1 MLKIIRWGILGTG
14 ASARN
19 FAEGLQALPDA
30 QLLAV
35 GSRNQANAEEFA
47 HLFSMPRAYKNYED
61 LVNDN
66 DLDVIY
72 IATPNHRHK
81 DHCLLALEAGRSVLC
96 EKPFTLDAEE
106 AREVIALARR
116 KQLFCME
123 AMWMR
128 FVPVMSTLRNRL
140 EAGVIGEVRMVKA
153 DLGFPVAFDEHNRLS
168 TPQMGGGALFDLGI
182 YTLSLASY
190 LFGNPTQVVSQASIG
205 PTGVDEQ
212 SAFILS
218 YGQEKLAILHTSL
231 CTHLSCEGLI
241 IGTRGQI
248 RIHPPLYRPH
258 KLSIT
263 VFQGSKPSISRQN
276 RLNYV
281 KKLPVLRSVYFR
293 LERLFN
299 EHVEKIVERIE
310 GNGYNYEA
318 VEVMRCLR
326 AGELESEIM
335 PLDETLRIV
344 ETMDAIRS
352 QWNC

>member
-14 ASARN
+14 VVARD
-19 FAEGLQALPDA
+19 FAEGLQSLPDA

-35 GSRNQANAEEFA
+35 GSRSQAKAEEFA
-47 HLFSMPRAYKNYED
+47 RLFSMPRAYKNYED
-61 LVNDN
+61 LVNDK

-81 DHCLLALEAGRSVLC
+81 DHCLLALEAGKSVLC
-96 EKPFTLDAEE
+96 EKPFALDAEE
-106 AREVIALARR
+106 AREIIAVARR

-128 FVPVMSTLRNRL
+128 FMPVMSKLRNCL
-140 EAGVIGEVRMVKA
+140 ETGVIGEIRMVEA
-153 DLGFPVAFDEHNRLS
+153 NLGFPVAFDENNRFS
-168 TPQMGGGALFDLGI
+168 NRQMGGGALFDLGI

-205 PTGVDEQ
+205 STGVDEQ

-231 CTHLSCEGLI
+231 CTQLSCEALI
-241 IGTRGQI
+241 IGTRGRI

-263 VFQGSKPSISRQN
+263 RFQGPESSTPRQN
-276 RLNYV
+276 GLNYV
-281 KKLPVLRSVYFR
+281 KKLPVVRSVYFR

-299 EHVEKIVERIE
+299 ERLEKIEERIE

-318 VEVMRCLR
+318 AEVMRCLR
-326 AGELESEIM
+326 AGKLESEIM

-344 ETMDAIRS
+344 ETMDTIRS

>member
-1 MLKIIRWGILGTG
+1 MLETIRWGILGTG
-14 ASARN
+14 AIARS
-19 FAEGLQALPDA
+19 FAQGLQSLPDA

-35 GSRNQANAEEFA
+35 GSRNQASAEEFA
-47 HLFSMPRAYKNYED
+47 RSFAVPRAYQNYED
-61 LVNDN
+61 LVSDKE
-66 DLDVIY
+66 LDVIY

-81 DHCLLALEAGRSVLC
+81 DHCLLALEAGKHVLC
-96 EKPFTLDAEE
+96 EKPFTLNAEE
-106 AREVIALARR
+106 ARAVIALARR

-128 FVPVMSTLRNRL
+128 FMPIMSTLRNRL
-140 EAGVIGEVRMVKA
+140 AAGVIGEVRMVKA
-153 DLGFPVAFDEHNRLS
+153 NLGFPVSFDENNRFS
-168 TPQMGGGALFDLGI
+168 SREMGGGALFDLGI

-231 CTHLSCEGLI
+231 CTHLSCDALI

-258 KLSIT
+258 KLSIS
-263 VFQGSKPSISRQN
+263 VFEEEPKERQDWSD
-276 RLNYV
+276 YA
-281 KKLPVLRSVYFR
+281 KKLPVVRSVYFH
-293 LERLFN
+293 LERLLS
-299 EHVEKIVERIE
+299 ERQEQVKERIE

-318 VEVMRCLR
+318 AEVMRCLR
-326 AGELESEIM
+326 TGKLESEIM

-344 ETMDAIRS
+344 ETMDTIRS

>member
-1 MLKIIRWGILGTG
+1 MQKIIRWGILGTG
-14 ASARN
+14 AIARS
-19 FAEGLQALPDA
+19 FAQGLQSLPDA

-35 GSRNQANAEEFA
+35 GSRNRANAEEFA
-47 HLFSMPRAYKNYED
+47 RLFSMPRAYKNYED
-61 LVNDN
+61 LVSDK

-81 DHCLLALEAGRSVLC
+81 DHCLLALEAGKHVLC

-128 FVPVMSTLRNRL
+128 FMPVMSTLRNRL

-153 DLGFPVAFDEHNRLS
+153 NLGFPVSFDEDNRFS
-168 TPQMGGGALFDLGI
+168 SREMGGGALFDLGI

-190 LFGNPTQVVSQASIG
+190 LFGQPTQVVSQASIG
-205 PTGVDEQ
+205 STGVDEQ

-248 RIHPPLYRPH
+248 RIHSPLYRPH

-263 VFQGSKPSISRQN
+263 VFPGSKPSSPRQN
-276 RLNYV
+276 WLNYAQ
-281 KKLPVLRSVYFR
+281 KIPVVRSVYFR
-293 LERLFN
+293 VERLLN
-299 EHVEKIVERIE
+299 NHLEKVEERIE

-318 VEVMRCLR
+318 AEVMRCLR
-326 AGELESEIM
+326 AGKLESEIM

-344 ETMDAIRS
+344 ETMDTIRS